1 MSKQSALL
9 SAPTS
14 SLLLEVVDGALII
27 QHWGA
32 VLHGDLASVQTAIR
46 PSIAN
51 SSWDFPQFPGIM
63 RESSRGFLGRPTLSG
78 HRLGKAWSTKFEVTD
93 FHHNSN
99 NVIVTL
105 RDFHA
110 ELEVVVNFDLD
121 KSGVLTQKASVKNL
135 GSTNYLSLIH
145 I

>member
-1 MSKQSALL
+1 VSKQSALL
-9 SAPTS
+9 SVPTS
-14 SLLLEVVDGALII
+14 SLLLEVVEGALII

-32 VLHGDLASVQTAIR
+32 PLQGELASVQTAIC

-78 HRLGKAWSTKFEVTD
+78 HRSGKAWSTKFEVTD
-93 FHHNSN
+93 FHHNAN
-99 NVIVTL
+99 HVTVTF

-110 ELEVVVNFDLD
+110 ELEVIVTFDLD
-121 KSGVLTQKASVKNL
+121 KYGVLSQKEFS
-135 GSTNYLSLIH
+135 
-145 I
+145 